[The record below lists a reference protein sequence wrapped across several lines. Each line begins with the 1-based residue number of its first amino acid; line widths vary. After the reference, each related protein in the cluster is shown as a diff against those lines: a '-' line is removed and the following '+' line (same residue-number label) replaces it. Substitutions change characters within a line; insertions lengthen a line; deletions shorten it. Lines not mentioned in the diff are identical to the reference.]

1 MILID
6 KKLSEIKPY
15 ENNPRDNKKAI
26 PLVKKSIE
34 EFGFLVPIV
43 IDAGGVI
50 VAGHTRYAAAQEIGL
65 ETVPCVMADTLN
77 EKQIRAFRIAD
88 NKCSDY
94 SIWDNKKLLEELE
107 DLEDEFT
114 GFETSDVFDDTLDES
129 DNAVLQEDRE
139 GVTYSVKFESQ
150 DREQIEKII
159 EKWNEIV

>member
-1 MILID
+1 
-6 KKLSEIKPY
+6 
-15 ENNPRDNKKAI
+15 
-26 PLVKKSIE
+26 
-34 EFGFLVPIV
+34 
-43 IDAGGVI
+43 
-50 VAGHTRYAAAQEIGL
+50 
-65 ETVPCVMADTLN
+65 MADTLN